1 MNQPDVTVVIPVFNT
16 MPYLTATLDSLV
28 RQSIGHDRLH
38 VVAVDDG
45 STDGSGAELDRYAA
59 TYPGLFTVIHQQNSG
74 GPAGPCNVG
83 LAAAEGRYVFFLGAD
98 DYFAD
103 EALERLVD
111 RADAWGSDVL
121 CARIVGEGGR
131 WVNQVLYA
139 QDAEDVPFPSA
150 LLASALS
157 NTKLFRRSL
166 LVEHQITF
174 SRDLAVG
181 SDQPFTIEAMLHARR
196 ISAVGDYDYYHA
208 VKRSDGSNITYSSNW
223 RARFAGIAAVVRH
236 VADLIEPGP
245 GRDLLLGRHFSGE
258 LATLLRVDF
267 AEVDEQEQAELAAAV
282 GGLADEFLT
291 PDMEARLRVPARLR
305 YRHARAGALEELRT
319 LIGAHE
325 RPWPIRITAST
336 ALIAYPG
343 YGELPESEFLATDDR
358 IRLHLRAAAGALRIE
373 QRPGGVRLVVPLD
386 LLPGS
391 EPSARFLLDSGAR
404 PATYADGVLWVD
416 LAAGEPA
423 PAAVQVEFALGER
436 TWEIPVSAPDR
447 GTPGL
452 KRIGRIP
459 RAVVHR
465 LRARLGRR
473 R

>member
-1 MNQPDVTVVIPVFNT
+1 MYQPDVTVVIPVFNT
-16 MPYLTATLDSLV
+16 MPYLTETLDSLV
-28 RQSIGHDRLH
+28 RQTIGLERLQ

-59 TYPGLFTVIHQQNSG
+59 AYPDAFKVIHQQNSG

-98 DYFAD
+98 DYFGD
-103 EALERLVD
+103 EALARLVE
-111 RADAWGSDVL
+111 RADAWGTDVL

-139 QDAEDVPFPSA
+139 EDVEDLAFPTA
-150 LLASALS
+150 LLATALS

-166 LVEHQITF
+166 LVEHDITF

-196 ISAVGDYDYYHA
+196 VSVLGDYEYYHA
-208 VKRSDGSNITYSSNW
+208 VKRSDGSNITYSSDW
-223 RARFAGIAAVVRH
+223 RARFTGIAAVVRH
-236 VADLIEPGP
+236 VADLIEPGE

-267 AEVDEQEQAELAAAV
+267 AEVDADEQAELAATV
-282 GGLADEFLT
+282 GELAEEFLT
-291 PDMEARLRVPARLR
+291 PFMEDRLRVAARLR
-305 YRHARAGALEELRT
+305 YRHARAGDLAQLRT

-325 RPWPIRITAST
+325 RPWPIRITATS
-336 ALIAYPG
+336 AVIAYPG
-343 YGELPESEFLATDDR
+343 FGELPEREFLATDDR
-358 IRLHLRAAAGALRIE
+358 LRLHLRAAAGPLLIE
-373 QRPGGVRLVVPLD
+373 RRPGGARIVVPLD

-391 EPSARFLLDSGAR
+391 EPAARFLLDSGSR
-404 PATYADGVLWVD
+404 PATYADGALHLD

-423 PAAVQVEFALGER
+423 PVRARVEFAVGES
-436 TWEIPVSAPDR
+436 TWEIPVALPDHGIR
-447 GTPGL
+447 GL
-452 KRIGRIP
+452 KRIGRLP
-459 RAVVHR
+459 RAAVRR